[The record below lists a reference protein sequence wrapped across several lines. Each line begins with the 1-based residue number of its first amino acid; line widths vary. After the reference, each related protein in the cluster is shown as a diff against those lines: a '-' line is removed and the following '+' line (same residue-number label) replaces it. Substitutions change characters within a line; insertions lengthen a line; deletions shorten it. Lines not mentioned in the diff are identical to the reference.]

1 MLIAIEPRQYQEAIL
16 QTALKNN
23 TLVVLPTGIG
33 KTLIALMLAIER
45 QKLGGKILFLAPTR
59 PLAMQHLEYFKK
71 HLPELYA
78 DMQIFTGKIEPGNR
92 KKIWQTADI
101 IFSTPQCIAND
112 IKNDLYSLDDV
123 ALLIEDEAHRCLNS
137 YDYVFVADAYVKQ
150 ARKQRILG
158 LTASPGSETEKIN
171 EICRNLHINAIEA
184 RTRDSEDVK
193 QYLQE
198 LETDIVRVD
207 LPDSIKEILKDLE
220 IIFSKKVGEL
230 KNRKLLFSQATKKSL
245 LELQG
250 RIMRAI
256 ASGNRHFNLLKGA
269 SIGAQAIKV
278 QHALELGETQGI
290 FPLHNYMLN
299 LFEQAK
305 QKKSNAAVQL
315 VKQPEFSR
323 AYIKTSELLALNI
336 EHPKLNALKQEVEKA
351 FKENSKARIIVF
363 SQYRDTIMMICK
375 ELNKIQGVNAKIF
388 IGQARRD
395 EGGLTQKEQQEI
407 ISEFKKGDVNI
418 IVASSIGE
426 EGLDM
431 PEVNAVIFYE
441 PIPSAIRKIQRQ
453 GRTARLM
460 PGKLII
466 LLTRNTR
473 DESYHY
479 ASLAKERKMHGILKD
494 MADNFNNKA
503 KKKQQSLGS
512 FV

>member
-1 MLIAIEPRQYQEAIL
+1 MLIAIKPRQYQEAIL
-16 QTALKNN
+16 QTALRHN

-45 QKLGGKILFLAPTR
+45 QKLGGKVLFLAPTR
-59 PLAMQHLEYFKK
+59 PLAMQHLEYFSK

-78 DMQIFTGKIEPGNR
+78 DMQIFTGKIESGNR

-112 IKNDLYSLDDV
+112 IKNNLYTLEDV
-123 ALLIEDEAHRCLNS
+123 VLLIEDEAHRCLNN
-137 YDYVFVADAYVKQ
+137 YDYVYVADAYAKQ
-150 ARKQRILG
+150 AKKQRILG

-171 EICRNLHINAIEA
+171 EICKNLHIGAIEA

-198 LETDIVRVD
+198 LKTEIKRVD
-207 LPDSIKEILKDLE
+207 LPDSFKEILKDLE
-220 IIFSKKVGEL
+220 IIFSKKVEEL

-256 ASGNRHFNLLKGA
+256 ASGNKHFNLLKGA
-269 SIGAQAIKV
+269 SIGAQAIKI
-278 QHALELGETQGI
+278 QHALELVETQGI
-290 FPLHNYMLN
+290 SPLYNYMQN
-299 LFEQAK
+299 LFEQARL
-305 QKKSNAAVQL
+305 KKSNAAVQL
-315 VKQPEFSR
+315 VKQPEFNR
-323 AYIKTSELLALNI
+323 AHIKTSELLALNI
-336 EHPKLNALKQEVEKA
+336 EHPKLNALKEEIEKA
-351 FKENSKARIIVF
+351 IRENSKARIIVF

-375 ELNKIQGVNAKIF
+375 ELNKIQGVNAKVF

-407 ISEFKKGDVNI
+407 ISEFKKGNVNI

-426 EGLDM
+426 EGLDL

-460 PGKLII
+460 PGKLVI
-466 LLTRNTR
+466 LLTRDTR

-479 ASLAKERKMHGILKD
+479 ASLAKEKKMHSILKD
-494 MADNFNNKA
+494 MADNFNKKA
-503 KKKQQSLGS
+503 KKQQQSLGS